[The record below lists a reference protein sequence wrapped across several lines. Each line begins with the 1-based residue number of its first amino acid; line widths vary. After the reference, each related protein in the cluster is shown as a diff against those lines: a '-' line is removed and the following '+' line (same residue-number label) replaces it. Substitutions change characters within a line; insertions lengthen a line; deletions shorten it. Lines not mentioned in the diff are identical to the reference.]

1 MRLYDGRERTKDV
14 ERKRFKTNYSKDL
27 QTSEP
32 GRNGSA
38 KPVSVVHGF
47 FGLGTSACR
56 LDWNCLNHALLDDCD
71 LTDANLTNAKLCH
84 ASFDRANLSGAIL
97 ADVVADGASFQGAT
111 GLTPSAKQYLK
122 SKGAKGLD

>member
-1 MRLYDGRERTKDV
+1 MVEKGQKMSNGRGLKQIIQRIYKHQSLAGTDLRNLYLSFMDFSGLELRRT
-14 ERKRFKTNYSKDL
+14 DL
-27 QTSEP
+27 T
-32 GRNGSA
+32 G
-38 KPVSVVHGF
+38 
-47 FGLGTSACR
+47 C
-56 LDWNCLNHALLDDCD
+56 CLNHALLDDCD